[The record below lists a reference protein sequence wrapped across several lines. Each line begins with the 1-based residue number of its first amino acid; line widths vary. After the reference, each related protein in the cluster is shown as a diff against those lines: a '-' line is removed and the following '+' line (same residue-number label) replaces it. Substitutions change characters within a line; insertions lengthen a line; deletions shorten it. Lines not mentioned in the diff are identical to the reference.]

1 MNPMMATTPE
11 NPVPD
16 TNVEPAVARRAS
28 VIAHWWDRVGI
39 FLVLLILIALM
50 AVLAPNFLSVDNAI
64 NVARSVSIN
73 AILAAGL
80 TVVILTAGIDLSVGS
95 ILAVAGVGSVLLAVD
110 GVPTPLALLGG
121 ILIGAIAGALNGAFV
136 AWLALPA
143 FIVTLGSMTYLRGL
157 AYSLLD
163 GQPLV
168 ASDLGFRGIGNG
180 SVAGIPQPVV
190 VMLVVYAIFWF
201 LLERTRFG
209 RHVYAVGGN
218 MEAARLAGINV
229 KRVLLSAYM
238 LAGAAAGVAGLIF
251 SARVLSA
258 QPTAGEGYELDAIAA
273 VVLGGTSL
281 AGGRGRI
288 FGTLVGAV
296 IIGVLSNGLILL
308 DVPFFYQL
316 IIKGVVIIIA
326 IALDGL
332 KRFSR
337 ASA

>member
-1 MNPMMATTPE
+1 MSASTTTATDPT
-11 NPVPD
+11 
-16 TNVEPAVARRAS
+16 VEPQTAKQGFRVAY
-28 VIAHWWDRVGI
+28 WWDRVGI
-39 FLVLLILIALM
+39 FLVLLLLVVLM
-50 AVLAPNFLSVDNAI
+50 AAIAPNFLSVDNAV

-73 AILAAGL
+73 AILAAGM
-80 TVVILTAGIDLSVGS
+80 TVVILTGGIDLSVGS
-95 ILAVAGVGSVLLAVD
+95 ILAVAGVAGVLLATD
-110 GVPTPLALLGG
+110 GVPPPLALLGG
-121 ILIGAIAGALNGAFV
+121 ILVGAACGAVNGALV

-143 FIVTLGSMTYLRGL
+143 FIVTLGSLTYLRGL

-168 ASDLGFRGIGNG
+168 ASDLGYRGIGNG

-190 VMLVVYAIFWF
+190 VMLVVYVIFWF

-229 KRVLLSAYM
+229 KRVLLSTYM

-258 QPTAGEGYELDAIAA
+258 QPTAGQGYELDAIAA

-288 FGTLVGAV
+288 FGTLVGAI
-296 IIGVLSNGLILL
+296 IIGVLSNGLVLL

-326 IALDGL
+326 IALDSL
-332 KRFSR
+332 KRFARTST
-337 ASA
+337 

>member
-1 MNPMMATTPE
+1 MSTSTAPTTDPTVQPPE
-11 NPVPD
+11 NRGFPV
-16 TNVEPAVARRAS
+16 AY
-28 VIAHWWDRVGI
+28 WWDRVGI
-39 FLVLLILIALM
+39 FLVLLLLIALM
-50 AVLAPNFLSVDNAI
+50 SAIAPNFLSVDNAV

-73 AILAAGL
+73 AILAAGM

-95 ILAVAGVGSVLLAVD
+95 ILAVAGVGGVLLATN

-121 ILIGAIAGALNGAFV
+121 IAIGALCGAVNGALI

-143 FIVTLGSMTYLRGL
+143 FIVTLGSLTYLRGL
-157 AYSLLD
+157 AYSMLD

-168 ASDLGFRGIGNG
+168 ATDLGFRGIGNG
-180 SVAGIPQPVV
+180 SVAGIPQPVI
-190 VMLVVYAIFWF
+190 VMLVVYVVFWF

-218 MEAARLAGINV
+218 IEAARLAGINV
-229 KRVLLSAYM
+229 KRVLLSTYM
-238 LAGAAAGVAGLIF
+238 LSGAAAGVAGLIF

-258 QPTAGEGYELDAIAA
+258 QPTAGNGYELDAIAA

-296 IIGVLSNGLILL
+296 IIGVLSNGLVLL

-326 IALDGL
+326 IALDSL
-332 KRFSR
+332 KRFARST
-337 ASA
+337 S

>member
-1 MNPMMATTPE
+1 MSASTAATTADP
-11 NPVPD
+11 
-16 TNVEPAVARRAS
+16 TVEPQTAKQGFRVAY
-28 VIAHWWDRVGI
+28 WWDRVGI
-39 FLVLLILIALM
+39 FLVLLLLIALM
-50 AVLAPNFLSVDNAI
+50 AAIAPNFLSVDNAV

-73 AILAAGL
+73 AILAAGM
-80 TVVILTAGIDLSVGS
+80 TVVILTGGIDLSVGS
-95 ILAVAGVGSVLLAVD
+95 ILAVAGVAGVLLATN
-110 GVPTPLALLGG
+110 GVPAPLALLGG
-121 ILIGAIAGALNGAFV
+121 ILVGALCGAVNGALI

-143 FIVTLGSMTYLRGL
+143 FIVTLGSLTYLRGL

-168 ASDLGFRGIGNG
+168 ASDLSYRGIGNG

-218 MEAARLAGINV
+218 IEAARLAGINV
-229 KRVLLSAYM
+229 KRVLLSTYM

-258 QPTAGEGYELDAIAA
+258 QPTAGQGYELDAIAA

-288 FGTLVGAV
+288 FGTLVGAI

-316 IIKGVVIIIA
+316 MIKGVVIIIA
-326 IALDGL
+326 IALDSL
-332 KRFSR
+332 KRFARTS
-337 ASA
+337 S

>member
-1 MNPMMATTPE
+1 MSTSTTTTADPTVQPTE
-11 NPVPD
+11 KRGFPV
-16 TNVEPAVARRAS
+16 AY
-28 VIAHWWDRVGI
+28 WWDRVGI
-39 FLVLLILIALM
+39 FLVLLLLIALM
-50 AVLAPNFLSVDNAI
+50 SAIAPNFLSVDNAV

-73 AILAAGL
+73 AILAAGM

-95 ILAVAGVGSVLLAVD
+95 ILAVAGVGGVLLATN

-121 ILIGAIAGALNGAFV
+121 IAIGAVCGAVNGALI

-143 FIVTLGSMTYLRGL
+143 FIVTLGSLTYLRGL
-157 AYSLLD
+157 AYSMLD

-168 ASDLGFRGIGNG
+168 ATDLGFRGIGNG

-190 VMLVVYAIFWF
+190 VMLVVYVVFWF

-218 MEAARLAGINV
+218 IEAARLAGINV
-229 KRVLLSAYM
+229 KRVLLSTYM
-238 LAGAAAGVAGLIF
+238 LSGAAAGVAGLIF

-258 QPTAGEGYELDAIAA
+258 QPTAGNGYELDAIAA

-296 IIGVLSNGLILL
+296 IIGVLSNGLVLL

-326 IALDGL
+326 IALDSL
-332 KRFSR
+332 KRFARST
-337 ASA
+337 S